1 MIPAEARAKIAEQS
15 GLSPDQLRE
24 ELCTKLTELMAGHS
38 GAYTVSYSYDDQGRP
53 TIMRRRVFNREEEI
67 ETAYNEHGDVSSEI
81 TRSKPR
87 AEEGGRS
94 PLAGMLPYSE
104 VRHSYKY
111 DDRENWFEKAMSYRS
126 SPDATFRA
134 SSTVERTLTYY

>member
-53 TIMRRRVFNREEEI
+53 TIMRRRVFNRRRRSKPR
-67 ETAYNEHGDVSSEI
+67 TTNTGDVPSEI

-87 AEEGGRS
+87 AEEEGRS

-104 VRHSYKY
+104 VRIPTNTMTAKTGLRKQCHIGPALMRPCKHQAPL
-111 DDRENWFEKAMSYRS
+111 K
-126 SPDATFRA
+126 
-134 SSTVERTLTYY
+134 ER